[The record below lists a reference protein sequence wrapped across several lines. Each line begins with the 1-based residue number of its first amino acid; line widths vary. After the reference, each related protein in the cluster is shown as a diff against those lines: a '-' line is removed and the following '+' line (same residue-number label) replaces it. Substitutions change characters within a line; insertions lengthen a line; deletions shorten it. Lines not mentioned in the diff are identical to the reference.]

1 MAFIIRRIIV
11 RVRHDA
17 DEYVGYTKSIHRM
30 AERRRTSQ
38 GRTPRA
44 VPLVGGLGGGEIY
57 EVGVERIFR
66 LLRLVCHIM
75 NGCPTSQ

>member
-44 VPLVGGLGGGEIY
+44 VPLVGGLGGGGKY
-57 EVGVERIFR
+57 TRWAWSVYF
-66 LLRLVCHIM
+66 VCYVWYVI
-75 NGCPTSQ
+75 S